1 MIEISNTTLWFIPS
15 FLRKKIEKNEE
26 WIKIFT
32 NINWLTLEK
41 MGVLALGFL
50 ISVWTTRYLGPEGI
64 GYINF
69 AAAFVSLFAFFSTL
83 GLDNITIRNIVNNPE
98 LKNEYLGITFC

>member
-1 MIEISNTTLWFIPS
+1 MNTKSLQILIGLLS
-15 FLRKKIEKNEE
+15 KKWKSY
-26 WIKIFT
+26 
-32 NINWLTLEK
+32 
-41 MGVLALGFL
+41 ALGFL

-98 LKNEYLGITFC
+98 LKNEYLGSVPFAKGIRVNYNDTFDFDYHPFFPTR